1 MSVGKRV
8 RWWIYFAWS
17 LLMKGGDGG
26 GAGLCHEGE
35 YGVAEEVEDAVDDAM
50 FEKGHDVALDDA
62 AVVGDAVNEDARQLV
77 ELLVGKGRAGEDDVG
92 ELGVR
97 CHGAQT
103 DWVG

>member
-1 MSVGKRV
+1 MVLV
-8 RWWIYFAWS
+8 DE
-17 LLMKGGDGG
+17 GGRGG
-26 GAGLCHEGE
+26 AAGLCHEGDV
-35 YGVAEEVEDAVDDAM
+35 GVSEDAEDAA
-50 FEKGHDVALDDA
+50 EYAVIEQGRDVALDDA